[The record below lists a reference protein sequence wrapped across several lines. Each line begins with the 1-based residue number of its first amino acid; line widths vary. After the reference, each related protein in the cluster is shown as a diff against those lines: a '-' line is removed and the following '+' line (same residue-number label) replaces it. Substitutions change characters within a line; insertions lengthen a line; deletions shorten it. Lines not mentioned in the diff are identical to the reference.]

1 MNDLYLIG
9 NGFDLAHGLKT
20 SYNDFLLWY
29 LNNFL
34 KKAFRKDHY
43 EDDLLK
49 IDRHGLHYN
58 LPNDFTSVKDIS
70 QKLKELDYKLKA
82 KYDFFGNIIENYR
95 DYKWVD
101 IEYEY
106 YMALVDLYKSLDSGA
121 LIKESIITQLIELN
135 HCFDSIKKKLVEYL
149 AGLEISQKIVHKQIE
164 QILRENEGVE
174 KQSVSENSY
183 KLFVNFN
190 YTSTI
195 KLYDNDL
202 IYKDKLKVVNIHG
215 ELNDE
220 DNTEIF
226 GYGDEMDPHYEK
238 IENLN
243 NNNFL
248 KNIKSFG
255 YLRTNNYQLVNSF
268 IEGDGK
274 EFTVKILGHSC
285 GLSDRILLNTIFE
298 HPNCQAIKIYYYQ
311 KSETE
316 NDYFEKTQEISRH
329 FRASMKGKMRE
340 KIVPF
345 VKSIPLPQNPKEN

>member
-29 LNNFL
+29 L
-34 KKAFRKDHY
+34 KKSIMSITPDKLF
-43 EDDLLK
+43 EDDL
-49 IDRHGLHYN
+49 
-58 LPNDFTSVKDIS
+58 IS
-70 QKLKELDYKLKA
+70 IKKRFGNPLEVHTCISELFEECKRLQIVITYKH
-82 KYDFFGNIIENYR
+82 DFFKKIVENYR

-106 YMALVDLYKSLDSGA
+106 YMALVTLYRRLEKAGVLKHDQ
-121 LIKESIITQLIELN
+121 IDKELGMLN
-135 HCFDSIKKKLVEYL
+135 ICFASIKDKLEEYLFSIKISDEKKNRQIEKRLLEYTGVDGVSTGKKLFLY
-149 AGLEISQKIVHKQIE
+149 
-164 QILRENEGVE
+164 
-174 KQSVSENSY
+174 
-183 KLFVNFN
+183 FN

-195 KLYDNDL
+195 DLYRNWSFDDKIQL
-202 IYKDKLKVVNIHG
+202 IHIHG
-215 ELNDE
+215 KLR
-220 DNTEIF
+220 DNSNPIIF

-243 NNNFL
+243 NNEFL
-248 KNIKSFG
+248 KNIKSFS
-255 YLRTNNYQLVNSF
+255 YFKTDNYQKVIRF
-268 IEGDGK
+268 IEGEGR

-298 HPNCQAIKIYYYQ
+298 HPNCKQIKIFHYE
-311 KSETE
+311 KSPTE

-329 FRASMKGKMRE
+329 FKASKKGEMRV

-345 VKSIPLPQNPKEN
+345 DKDSAMPQNPKEN

>member
-29 LNNFL
+29 LKEAIIGTNRQDGF
-34 KKAFRKDHY
+34 

-49 IDRHGLHYN
+49 ISGDASFHLKEDHK
-58 LPNDFTSVKDIS
+58 TIS
-70 QKLKELDYKLKA
+70 QVLYIFDPPSPSIDYKH
-82 KYDFFGNIIENYR
+82 DFFKKIVKNYR

-106 YMALVDLYKSLDSGA
+106 YMALVDLYKRLERTGLSRDRN
-121 LIKESIITQLIELN
+121 IDKELKDLN
-135 HCFDSIKKKLVEYL
+135 KCFDLIKKKLVDYL

-215 ELNDE
+215 ELTDQSNPI
-220 DNTEIF
+220 IF
-226 GYGDEMDPHYEK
+226 GYGDEMEPHYEK

-243 NNNFL
+243 NNGFL

-255 YLRTNNYQLVNSF
+255 YFQTSNYQQIIRF
-268 IEGDGK
+268 IEGEGRF
-274 EFTVKILGHSC
+274 FTVKILGHSC

-311 KSETE
+311 KSEIE

-345 VKSIPLPQNPKEN
+345 ENSIPLPQNSKEN

>member
-29 LNNFL
+29 LKESIQFTNSN
-34 KKAFRKDHY
+34 HY
-43 EDDLLK
+43 FKDDLIEINGNASWLMRGDYSSIRNILGNFSNSNLRIQYKHEFFKK
-49 IDRHGLHYN
+49 I
-58 LPNDFTSVKDIS
+58 V
-70 QKLKELDYKLKA
+70 
-82 KYDFFGNIIENYR
+82 ENYR

-106 YMALVDLYKSLDSGA
+106 YMALVALYKRLEKKDVLKHD
-121 LIKESIITQLIELN
+121 LIDIELDN
-135 HCFDSIKKKLVEYL
+135 LNKCFESIKKKLEEYL
-149 AGLEISQKIVHKQIE
+149 TEAEGGFRKEKLNSINNVLFGDTDEGQKLV
-164 QILRENEGVE
+164 L
-174 KQSVSENSY
+174 Y
-183 KLFVNFN
+183 FN

-195 KLYDNDL
+195 NAYISNR
-202 IYKDKLKVVNIHG
+202 ILKIDDIIHIHG
-215 ELNDE
+215 KLDDPQNPI
-220 DNTEIF
+220 IF
-226 GYGDEMDPHYEK
+226 GYGDEIDPHYEK

-243 NNNFL
+243 NNEFL

-255 YLRTNNYQLVNSF
+255 YFRTNNYQRVNSF
-268 IEGDGK
+268 IDGKGK

-298 HPNCQAIKIYYYQ
+298 HPNCKSIKIYYYE
-311 KSETE
+311 KSPTE

-329 FRASMKGKMRE
+329 FKALGKSNMRT

-345 VKSIPLPQNPKEN
+345 PESVPLVPLDEKN